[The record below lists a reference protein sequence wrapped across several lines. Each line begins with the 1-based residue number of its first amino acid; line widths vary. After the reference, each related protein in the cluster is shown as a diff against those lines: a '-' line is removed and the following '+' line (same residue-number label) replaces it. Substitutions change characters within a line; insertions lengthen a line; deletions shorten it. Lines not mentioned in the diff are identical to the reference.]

1 MHRGDVIR
9 VQLPRPAGRPG
20 REQFGTR
27 PAIVV
32 QQSAA
37 TANLST
43 VVVVPLT
50 SNRSAE
56 RLSGSLLVHPSDTN
70 GLTVISVALTQQ
82 IRAIDK
88 SRVEAVIGK
97 LSPEEMGNV
106 ETALRHLLSL

>member
-1 MHRGDVIR
+1 MQRGDVIR
-9 VQLPRPAGRPG
+9 VQLPRPVGRAG

-32 QQSAA
+32 QESTA

-43 VVVVPLT
+43 VIIVPLT

-56 RLSGSLLVHPSDTN
+56 RLDGSLLVQPSDTN

-82 IRAIDK
+82 NRAFDK
-88 SRVEAVIGK
+88 SRVEAVIGR
-97 LSPEEMGNV
+97 LSSEVMKEV
-106 ETALRHLLSL
+106 DAALQRLLSL

>member
-1 MHRGDVIR
+1 MDRGDVIR
-9 VQLPRPAGRPG
+9 VQLPRPAGRAG

-27 PAIVV
+27 PAIVI
-32 QQSAA
+32 QENAA

-56 RLSGSLLVHPSDTN
+56 RLDGSLLVHPSATN
-70 GLTVISVALTQQ
+70 GLTTISVALTQQ

-88 SRVEAVIGK
+88 SRVEGVIGR
-97 LSPEEMGNV
+97 LSSEDMNEIDS
-106 ETALRHLLSL
+106 ALRRLLSL